1 MIEPIKDHPSSA
13 KYKTEL
19 NLLNMKKAKSN
30 KDLNKVDPKFS
41 KHTYI
46 DQI

>member
-1 MIEPIKDHPSSA
+1 MIEPIKDNPSSA

-19 NLLNMKKAKSN
+19 NLLNVRKAKSN
-30 KDLNKVDPKFS
+30 KDLNKVNPKLT

-46 DQI
+46 